1 MKIEVYTDGSATVAT
16 KPGGWGYVI
25 VLDGIKHHE
34 GSGGMERATNNDA
47 ELQAA
52 VEGLKHVLLMRVQD
66 PAKYGQAEVTLVSD
80 SEIVLG
86 WTNGNYRFKQKAKM
100 ATFEIL
106 KTLAARLRVQTRWVE
121 GHTGDEHNE
130 RCDEL
135 ANIAR
140 KKLVAEALGETNKA
154 LGAMVDGLMKLPA
167 KPKKTSRD
175 FAWDKPVILEINGAT
190 TTMTIKDV
198 VKNPSNLEVPTVL
211 FAVCSVLS
219 ELIDIQE
226 KRRK

>member
-1 MKIEVYTDGSATVAT
+1 MKIEIYTDGSATVAS
-16 KPGGWGYVI
+16 KPGGYGYVI
-25 VLDGIKHHE
+25 VIDGVKHSE
-34 GSGGMERATNNDA
+34 GSGGMDKATNNDA

-52 VEGLKHVLLMRVQD
+52 VEGLKSVLLMRVQD

-86 WTNGNYRFKQKAKM
+86 WTNGTYRFKQKAKM

-121 GHTGDEHNE
+121 GHTGDVHNE

-167 KPKKTSRD
+167 KPKKIGRE
-175 FAWDKPVILEINGAT
+175 FGWDRPIILEIDGTAKA
-190 TTMTIKDV
+190 MTIKDV

-211 FAVCSVLS
+211 YAVCNVLS
-219 ELIDIQE
+219 EMIELQE